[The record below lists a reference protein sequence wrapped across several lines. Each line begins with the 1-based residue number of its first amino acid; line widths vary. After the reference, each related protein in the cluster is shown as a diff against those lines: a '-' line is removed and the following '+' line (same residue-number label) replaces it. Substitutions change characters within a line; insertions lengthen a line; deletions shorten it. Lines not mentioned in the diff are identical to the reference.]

1 MQPVLSQPA
10 KSQTAATQQPSG
22 MPCPVC
28 QGFIPISIYQ
38 LLHDGAVTCPHCG
51 LSLTVNRSHSQPAMD
66 ALKKVEG
73 AISRVREAE
82 KFKL

>member
-1 MQPVLSQPA
+1 MQPILSQPA
-10 KSQTAATQQPSG
+10 KSQTAATQQPGG

-38 LLHDGAVTCPHCG
+38 LLHDGAVICPHCG
-51 LSLTVNRSHSQPAMD
+51 LPLTVNRSQSQPAMD

-73 AISRVREAE
+73 AIDRVRETE